1 MIEPEQLLSVQ
12 SESHDTIPT
21 PMLIR
26 PFEDQ
31 DQAGVRRLLD
41 QSWPDDLVMRELHAL
56 HGPAQIF
63 PWQQT
68 LIAEADG
75 QVVGAGTARHGQRHP
90 ERYWLV
96 LTVAPAWRRRGI
108 GSRLFTE
115 LAALTRHDPRPF
127 RVQARPSDTPTMEFL
142 QRRGFRPL
150 IRTWEGTID
159 PRDGGVQRRLTN
171 LARGAEQFRLTR
183 PRGEALDT
191 SRVELARFYAAWYQ
205 AIHAWDPPAPWP
217 DDQAVEHFCGADL
230 IADSV
235 VRAYRDGRLVG
246 AGSLIAPPFN
256 PLPDELYLV
265 QVGTLGLEGNDA
277 RALTAALVAD
287 LIACAARKEK
297 IIRFE
302 VDDAHVDLW
311 RVIEAL
317 PLLSGDQNFMVL
329 ANDSEV

>member
-1 MIEPEQLLSVQ
+1 MSMLSVP

-21 PMLIR
+21 LMLIR
-26 PFEDQ
+26 PYEDQ

-41 QSWPDDLVMRELHAL
+41 QSWPDDPVMRERHAL
-56 HGPAQIF
+56 HGAAQLS

-75 QVVGAGTARHGQRHP
+75 QVVGVGTARHGQRHP

-96 LTVAPAWRRRGI
+96 LNVAPVWRRRGI
-108 GSRLFTE
+108 GSRLFTT
-115 LAALTRHDPRPF
+115 LAALTHNDPRPF
-127 RVQARPSDTPTMEFL
+127 RVQARASDTHTMQFL
-142 QRRGFRPL
+142 RQRGFHPL

-159 PRDGGVQRRLTN
+159 PQDGEVQRRLTD
-171 LARGAEQFRLTR
+171 LTRGADRFRLTR
-183 PRGEALDT
+183 PRGEALDAA
-191 SRVELARFYAAWYQ
+191 RVELARFYAAWYQ

-235 VRAYRDGRLVG
+235 VCAYRDGQLVG
-246 AGSLIAPPFN
+246 AGSLIAPPLN
-256 PLPDELYLV
+256 PQPDELYLA
-265 QVGTLGLEGNDA
+265 QVGTLSLEGNAA

-287 LIACAARKEK
+287 VVACAAREEK

-311 RVIEAL
+311 HVIAAL
-317 PLLSGDQNFMVL
+317 PLVSGDQNFMVL
-329 ANDSEV
+329 ANDPEV